1 MSSFTR
7 KAIVDA
13 FIRIAEKKPLQK
25 ITVRDI
31 VDDCGINR
39 NTFYYYFKDI
49 YDVAESLFSYPD
61 DALPLGIDP
70 EDDLGLTVGRL
81 LSFAVSHREL
91 IRNLYRSVGYEGMER
106 YMHALLGQKLEQ
118 AIRRTADAE
127 VPEAD
132 VAFLCRFLQKA
143 VFGIIVDWFADGMK
157 EDPSLLTAKLHRI
170 SMAAIR
176 AWAQG
181 NTPV

>member
-7 KAIVDA
+7 KAIIDA
-13 FIRIAEKKPLQK
+13 FMRIAEKKPLQK

-49 YDVAESLFSYPD
+49 YDVAECLFSYPD

-70 EDDLGLTVGRL
+70 EDDPGLTVGRL
-81 LSFAVSHREL
+81 LSFSVSHREL

-106 YMHALLGQKLEQ
+106 YMHALLEQKLEQ
-118 AIRRTADAE
+118 AIRGAAGAKM
-127 VPEAD
+127 PEAD
-132 VAFLCRFLQKA
+132 VDFLCRFLQKA

-157 EDPSLLTAKLHRI
+157 EDPTLLTAKLNRL
-170 SMAAIR
+170 SMVAIR
-176 AWAQG
+176 AWTQE
-181 NTPV
+181 NTPL